1 MRWRVLI
8 MDEIAAPGAEPP
20 KHPESLPMYTYRHP
34 PDDTRRRRRTARLLA
49 WCLALAAAHTVSAQ
63 EGPPKPAKLF
73 SADDTLV
80 VTLTAPWRKLQRN
93 EDYQG
98 AYPARIEYRDETGNT
113 AELDLTVERRGI
125 KRQEACK
132 FPPIRLRFEKQMV
145 KGTTFRGEKSLK
157 MVTHCEKSKRFDQYY
172 ILEMLAYR
180 MYSLLTDYSFRV
192 RPLEVTYLDS
202 ETGKSQESRF
212 AFLIED
218 DSDVAKRNDLKKL
231 KIPRI
236 VADRLEPEISS
247 LFSLFQ
253 YMIGNVDWAA
263 TAGPDPEQCCHNVK
277 LIAPRPL
284 APEDYVVPLPY
295 DFDSAGLVDAP
306 YAAPPDALP
315 IRSVTQRLFRGYC
328 VHGGTL
334 DSARQLFLERESAMR
349 ALIASEDRLTSG
361 SKKGADRYLG
371 QFFDILKDPGDFDK
385 YVREKC
391 RR

>member
-1 MRWRVLI
+1 
-8 MDEIAAPGAEPP
+8 MDRIAAPGAGPP
-20 KHPESLPMYTYRHP
+20 QQLESLPMNTFRRP
-34 PDDTRRRRRTARLLA
+34 PALRRRRGIAV
-49 WCLALAAAHTVSAQ
+49 ALACWIALAFAQTAGAQ
-63 EGPPKPAKLF
+63 EKAPKPAKLF
-73 SADDTLV
+73 SSDDTLV
-80 VTLTAPWRKLQRN
+80 VTLTAPWRELQRN

-98 AYPARIEYRDETGNT
+98 AYPARIEYRDETGN
-113 AELDLTVERRGI
+113 AVELELTVERRGI

-132 FPPIRLRFEKQMV
+132 FPPIRLRFEKQAV
-145 KGTTFRGEKSLK
+145 KGTTFRGEKALK

-180 MYSLLTDYSFRV
+180 MYNLLTDYSFRV

-202 ETGKSQESRF
+202 ETGKSESSRF

-231 KIPRI
+231 KTPKI
-236 VADRLEPEISS
+236 VATRLDPEVSS
-247 LFSLFQ
+247 IFALFQ

-263 TAGPDPEQCCHNVK
+263 TAGPDPEECCHNVK
-277 LIAPRPL
+277 LIAPKPL
-284 APEDYVVPLPY
+284 GQDDYIVPVPY

-306 YAAPPDALP
+306 YAAPPEALP

-328 VHGGTL
+328 VHSDTL
-334 DSARQLFLERESAMR
+334 EGARQLYLERESAML
-349 ALIASEDRLTSG
+349 ALIGSDDRLTAG
-361 SKKGADRYLG
+361 SKKSADRYLED
-371 QFFDILKDPGDFDK
+371 FFEVLKDPQDFDK

>member
-1 MRWRVLI
+1 
-8 MDEIAAPGAEPP
+8 MD
-20 KHPESLPMYTYRHP
+20 TYRHP
-34 PDDTRRRRRTARLLA
+34 PAATRRRRGIV
-49 WCLALAAAHTVSAQ
+49 LALAWWFALAVAQTGIAQ
-63 EGPPKPAKLF
+63 EGSPKPAKLF
-73 SADDTLV
+73 STDETLV
-80 VTLTAPWRKLQRN
+80 VTLIAPWRELQRKD
-93 EDYQG
+93 DYQG

-113 AELDLTVERRGI
+113 VELELTVERRGI

-132 FPPIRLRFEKQMV
+132 FPPIRLRFDKQTV

-157 MVTHCEKSKRFDQYY
+157 MVTHCQKSKRFDQYY

-180 MYSLLTDYSFRV
+180 MYNLLTDYGFRV

-202 ETGKSQESRF
+202 ETGKSQPSRF

-231 KIPRI
+231 KIPKT
-236 VADRLEPEISS
+236 VATRLDPEISS
-247 LFSLFQ
+247 LFALYQ

-263 TAGPDPEQCCHNVK
+263 TAGPDPEECCHNVK

-284 APEDYVVPLPY
+284 GADDFVVPLPY

-306 YAAPPDALP
+306 YAAPPEALP

-328 VHGGTL
+328 VHSGTL
-334 DSARQLFLERESAMR
+334 ESARQLFLQRESAMR
-349 ALIASEDRLTSG
+349 ALIGAEDRLTSG
-361 SKKGADRYLG
+361 SKKGADRYLED
-371 QFFDILKDPGDFDK
+371 FFDVLKDPGDFDK